1 MLMQKWVFIINRLK
15 KHLIKEI
22 SKIERY
28 TKKKLNNN
36 IKYFKMSSKYNS
48 NKYGLKTIETEKYY
62 KKLTY
67 MAYIAIMP

>member
-1 MLMQKWVFIINRLK
+1 
-15 KHLIKEI
+15 
-22 SKIERY
+22 
-28 TKKKLNNN
+28 
-36 IKYFKMSSKYNS
+36 MSSKYNS